1 MEKIKT
7 LHDASSFWFFV
18 TAFLYVAMVL
28 ALRNG
33 YLVDF
38 ILGIMRILDMPFAF
52 VSLLYGIST
61 LLLQLEYDGEGEVK
75 NTGWFL
81 AICIVGMLLFAIVA
95 FMNFAMP
102 ALI

>member
-1 MEKIKT
+1 MEKIKNI
-7 LHDASSFWFFV
+7 HDASSFWFFV

-33 YLVDF
+33 YLADF
-38 ILGIMRILDMPFAF
+38 VLGMMRILDMPFAL
-52 VSLLYGIST
+52 VSLLYGITT
-61 LLLQLEYDGEGEVK
+61 LLLQLEYDEEGEVK

-81 AICIVGMLLFAIVA
+81 AICITGMVLFAIVA